1 MSKKQEPIKV
11 IEMNK
16 PTKEQAKARIKL
28 LSEYL
33 SKNWFT
39 PLEKQSNE

>member
-1 MSKKQEPIKV
+1 MTKKQAPIKV
-11 IEMNK
+11 VEINK
-16 PTKEQAKARIKL
+16 PTKKEAKGKIDEL
-28 LSEYL
+28 NQYL